1 MKSTYTGPATVFRH
15 DKNGHTFYSVAV
27 SRKNSE
33 GDTIFGYKLVQFKKG
48 VELADRTKIDI
59 RNGWET
65 FYVNKDGETI
75 FYVFI
80 ADFILQQ
87 GNAVGYQPQPQPT
100 QYVQPGAYQPQAYG
114 QPAQYQQ
121 VAQYPQ
127 NTVPQQFGMA
137 PQYGRTPEQLQQAS
151 QAAAAATAMNRQP
164 EPPEPQPDDFE
175 QIDEEVPF

>member
-1 MKSTYTGPATVFRH
+1 MRSTYTGPATVFRH
-15 DKNGHTFYSVAV
+15 DKNGHTYYSVAV

-80 ADFILQQ
+80 ADFTLQQ
-87 GNAVGYQPQPQPT
+87 GSAVGYQPQPQPT
-100 QYVQPGAYQPQAYG
+100 QYGQPQ
-114 QPAQYQQ
+114 QYVPQQ
-121 VAQYPQ
+121 YMPPQQTIAYPQ
-127 NTVPQQFGMA
+127 NVVPQQFGAA
-137 PQYGRTPEQLQQAS
+137 PQYPQPQPQTP
-151 QAAAAATAMNRQP
+151 QP
-164 EPPEPQPDDFE
+164 AEPQPDDFE